1 MDKLKTYGDIYDK
14 DFLEKFGEY
23 RKDVEKTELEKEFE
37 VDVDKIADL
46 CEIHVSYKDLDVDI
60 DQDEIGACK
69 MMHSVPKTKFKDY
82 DTIIELREITI
93 NKARTEEVKRF
104 ILAHEIGHIMIGNL
118 KIPENVKKNDS
129 NKNLVQRL
137 NELNSAFFANELLL
151 PEVLIIK
158 SLEKIMKD
166 LNYDSKQNFSEN
178 DIKLFTEKTA
188 NLMKVPRELLKL
200 RIDRLN
206 VFS

>member
-1 MDKLKTYGDIYDK
+1 MGDLKTYGEIYDEE
-14 DFLEKFGEY
+14 FLKKFGKY
-23 RKDVEKTELEKEFE
+23 RDDVAKTKLEKEFE
-37 VDVDKIADL
+37 VDVDKIAEL
-46 CEIHVSYKDLDVDI
+46 CKIHVSYKDLDAI
-60 DQDEIGACK
+60 EDQDEIGACK
-69 MMHSVPKTKFKDY
+69 IMHSERKTNFKDY
-82 DTIIELREITI
+82 ETIIELRTITI

-104 ILAHEIGHIMIGNL
+104 NLAHEIGHILIGNL
-118 KIPENVKKNDS
+118 KIPKNVKNNDS
-129 NKNLVQRL
+129 NQNLVQRL

-206 VFS
+206 VFN